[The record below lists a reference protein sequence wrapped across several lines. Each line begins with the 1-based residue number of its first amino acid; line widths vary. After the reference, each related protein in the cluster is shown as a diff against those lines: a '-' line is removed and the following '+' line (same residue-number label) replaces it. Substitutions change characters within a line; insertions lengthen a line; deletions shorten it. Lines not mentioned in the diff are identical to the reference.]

1 MPFLA
6 SLRLIIDRINTFLGT
21 LVSWFTLFM
30 ALLTFLV
37 VVLRYGFDLG
47 WIAMQESVMY
57 LHASVFMLGA
67 AFTLKEDGH
76 VRVDIFY
83 RRMSQKKQAYVDIF
97 GSLFLLLPIC
107 IFIVAM
113 SWNYVAKSWGLL
125 ESSQAAG
132 GLPLVFILKSF
143 ILCFAVTLLLQAVA
157 EVIKRVLVLNLPDDK
172 ILTPSDNDTHTPNTG
187 A

>member
-6 SLRLIIDRINTFLGT
+6 SLRLNIERINTFLGQ
-21 LVSWFTLFM
+21 LVSWFTLIM
-30 ALLTFLV
+30 ALLTFLI

-67 AFTLKEDGH
+67 AYTLKEEGH

-83 RRMSQKKQAYVDIF
+83 RKMTPKKQAYVDIF

-107 IFIVAM
+107 IFIVVM
-113 SWNYVAKSWGLL
+113 SWNYVVKSWRLM

-132 GLPLVFILKSF
+132 GLPLVFILKSLL
-143 ILCFAVTLLLQAVA
+143 LCFAITLLLQAIA
-157 EVIKRVLVLNLPDDK
+157 EVIKRIVMLKQPV
-172 ILTPSDNDTHTPNTG
+172 TPSETHSSRHSSNTG

>member
-6 SLRLIIDRINTFLGT
+6 SLRLNIERINTFLGQ
-21 LVSWFTLFM
+21 LVSWFTLIM
-30 ALLTFLV
+30 ALLTFLI

-67 AFTLKEDGH
+67 AYTLKEEGH

-83 RRMSQKKQAYVDIF
+83 RKMRPKKQAYVDIF

-107 IFIVAM
+107 IYMGARSI
-113 SWNYVAKSWGLL
+113 
-125 ESSQAAG
+125 
-132 GLPLVFILKSF
+132 P
-143 ILCFAVTLLLQAVA
+143 
-157 EVIKRVLVLNLPDDK
+157 K
-172 ILTPSDNDTHTPNTG
+172 ISL
-187 A
+187 